1 MQFVRKVYSILAI
14 QLTFTAAFIALAQMS
29 NGLKDFMQMNIG
41 ISIACAIGSIVLM
54 FMIICC
60 FGRSHPT
67 NLILLGLFTFC
78 EAYMVAGIT
87 ITYPANIVMMAGAV
101 TALVTISLTI
111 YAFRTKVQIEVF
123 AAMAFVVYFAM
134 FPIFIISLFVFPG
147 HFLYTVYNVLGVL
160 LYSLFLI
167 IDTMMICNRGQGM
180 SNYKIDMDDYVIGAL
195 MLYLD
200 IVMLFIY
207 ILRLFGDRN

>member
-1 MQFVRKVYSILAI
+1 MK
-14 QLTFTAAFIALAQMS
+14 AFIIGS
-29 NGLKDFMQMNIG
+29 IGLT
-41 ISIACAIGSIVLM
+41 IAACIGSIVLII
-54 FMIICC
+54 MIICC
-60 FGRSHPT
+60 FGRKHPV
-67 NLILLGLFTFC
+67 NLILLGCFTVC
-78 EAYMVAGIT
+78 EAYMVGGIT
-87 ITYPANIVMMAGAV
+87 IGYKPEIVAMAGLV

-134 FPIFIISLFVFPG
+134 MPIFIISLFVFPG
-147 HFLYTVYNVLGVL
+147 KFLYTIYNVLGVL

-167 IDTMMICNRGQGM
+167 IDTMMICNKGTGM
-180 SNYKIDMDDYVIGAL
+180 SNYAMSMDDYVIGAL

-207 ILRLFGDRN
+207 ILRLFGSRD